1 MFSQYIAN
9 NKLKSGFEALILHVK
24 AFNKTNGYTQQINIK
39 LTTLTIVQTA
49 T

>member
-9 NKLKSGFEALILHVK
+9 NKLKSGFEGFILHVK
-24 AFNKTNGYTQQINIK
+24 AFNKTNGHTQQINIK
-39 LTTLTIVQTA
+39 LTTLAIVQIA